1 MIYYIKSHYIG
12 HHPLPPVAWWRQNMF
27 NIYNPNIHNILSH
40 FWPSFYWILGAFFIY
55 YLQQIYRR
63 NFLCVGAIVAQELLW
78 AHLVI
83 EKWRSHGSSWATV
96 RPIVLEKWR
105 SHGSSWTTM
114 RPIVLEKCR
123 SHGSSWATVRP
134 TVLEKCRSHGSLW
147 TAVRP
152 IVLEKYRS
160 HGSNCEQPS
169 VYKRFFKRANSENWL
184 SPVIKATR
192 KQELW
197 NGQEARKGLF
207 PSGGKFFVDVLMT
220 AFEPG
225 SKDLIPG
232 AVARTLRRRI
242 YTEKRQRSSLLLS
255 GGEGVG
261 VRIDSFPW
269 RASFFAPGR
278 F

>member
-1 MIYYIKSHYIG
+1 MIYYIKSHYIW

-40 FWPSFYWILGAFFIY
+40 FWPPFYWILGAFFIY

-83 EKWRSHGSSWATV
+83 EKWRSHGN
-96 RPIVLEKWR
+96 
-105 SHGSSWTTM
+105 SWTTM

-152 IVLEKYRS
+152 IVLEKCWS
-160 HGSNCEQPS
+160 HGSSWTTVRPIVKEKNVGAMAAPM
-169 VYKRFFKRANSENWL
+169 
-184 SPVIKATR
+184 SPFGMAFVAATVSSPQYIKD
-192 KQELW
+192 
-197 NGQEARKGLF
+197 F
-207 PSGGKFFVDVLMT
+207 
-220 AFEPG
+220 
-225 SKDLIPG
+225 
-232 AVARTLRRRI
+232 
-242 YTEKRQRSSLLLS
+242 
-255 GGEGVG
+255 
-261 VRIDSFPW
+261 
-269 RASFFAPGR
+269 
-278 F
+278 